1 MKKLFALIVALVMAL
16 SCTLAL
22 AEESS
27 AAFPGITINAELDI
41 DRAAASQHLEMFGL
55 EDDALATANGIVALL
70 DSLNEK
76 TVITADGLQYELG
89 LNGNDVLSLGGSL
102 NENGLVIVS
111 SLIPSY
117 ALTVS
122 METISGV
129 LEMAMSFMSS
139 NNEEGKLPF
148 DVNAVAQA
156 VSGYIDPFVQ
166 KINAS
171 IAIGE
176 TEVGE
181 FEYEGHKFNAKTAV
195 NVDTKA
201 ISEAVNTL
209 VDQLNKDETVQAALK
224 AMEGAGV
231 SVNMPEEPL
240 DLESEDAPNVE
251 VYIYTY
257 VDEAGNAS
265 DEVYVL
271 VTVTPQDD
279 PEAGTFVH
287 TLVMGRDAIV
297 TIEIPAETTTLRFTK
312 QEERD
317 DGGLAMSLEVN
328 ARGMYVAGAVDL
340 AFADTIHCVFDA
352 YFLNQA
358 KPLATATIDIALN
371 GELTMDVTG
380 KGKEIV
386 AIEDLIG
393 GGEAASEAT
402 SGLMMDLLLN
412 GLGGMMGTI
421 SENVPELSD
430 SLGSIMSGMM
440 GM

>member
-1 MKKLFALIVALVMAL
+1 MKKTLALIIALVMAL

-22 AEESS
+22 AEENS
-27 AAFPGITINAELDI
+27 AAFPGITITGELDI

-55 EDDALATANGIVALL
+55 EDDALETANGIVALL

-139 NNEEGKLPF
+139 SNEEGELPF

-171 IAIGE
+171 IAVGE

-297 TIEIPAETTTLRFTK
+297 TVEIPAETTTLRFTK

-340 AFADTIHCVFDA
+340 SFADTIHCVFDA

-386 AIEDLIG
+386 AIEDLMSG
-393 GGEAASEAT
+393 DEAASNAA

-412 GLGGMMGTI
+412 GLGGMMGAI
-421 SENVPELSD
+421 SENVPELSE
-430 SLGSIMSGMM
+430 SLGNIMGGMM